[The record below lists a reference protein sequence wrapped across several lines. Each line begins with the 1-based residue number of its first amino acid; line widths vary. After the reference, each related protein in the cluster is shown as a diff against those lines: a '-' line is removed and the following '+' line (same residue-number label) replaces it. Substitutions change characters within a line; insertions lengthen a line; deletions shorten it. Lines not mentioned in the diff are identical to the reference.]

1 MVYDQDDLLR
11 FVSLIDNALVPVGF
25 ELSED
30 ERDLMDYLHGGPP
43 WGCPSQA
50 GLGSPFEG
58 LPRDVQ
64 GNNIFLL
71 RFALTRTPLPPHV
84 PPSIPT
90 I

>member
-11 FVSLIDNALVPVGF
+11 FVSLIDNALVPAGF

-43 WGCPSQA
+43 WGCLSQA

-58 LPRDVQ
+58 LPRDV
-64 GNNIFLL
+64 
-71 RFALTRTPLPPHV
+71 
-84 PPSIPT
+84 
-90 I
+90 